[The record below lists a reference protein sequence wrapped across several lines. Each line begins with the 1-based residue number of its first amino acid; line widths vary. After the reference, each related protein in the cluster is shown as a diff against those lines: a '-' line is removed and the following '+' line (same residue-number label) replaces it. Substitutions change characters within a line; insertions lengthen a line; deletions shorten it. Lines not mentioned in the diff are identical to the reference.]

1 MKDRVQ
7 EVIDKA
13 ITAQGASHLCMMLG
27 SAFAANQAIF
37 LKMTSEGYSTGASA
51 LAAVLVAVIVAG
63 FVDGTLKGWLPFTLA
78 GLVGKKDRKTGVERY
93 AWFNWTVRILTLILL
108 FVTTYLNVGLTP
120 DIVDKTV
127 GEVNTSEQ
135 DSRTARVMDR
145 YTKDLSIY
153 ENELNDAT
161 ARLNGLEKG
170 KKVAVAELIASKSNR
185 KVADLWAKG
194 NSWVYTADCKGCASA
209 IKSAQRQVDKDI
221 TEAKKAK
228 ADAKTA
234 LSAFMSTTGATTD
247 QVVLTANNEI
257 TKAKEHNQESKET
270 WTSLM
275 MVIMVVSTIVFIGAT
290 LIIVLY
296 EEETGEDTS
305 HRATAGNILKGV
317 FGKTK
322 NGLTKAAVKI
332 FGLDKITVAPTL
344 AGVDYSVRIS
354 STQSHRAQKDRT
366 QHRDT
371 ERSTG
376 ATHKACQ
383 NRVSVPTSDNR
394 ETQKSTEID
403 DTEQDTAPIL
413 YAKNRE
419 GEVWPTPDNKE
430 EWDKLVKRA
439 RLWPKQ
445 AIEASTPQA
454 RQRNADLWAIFV
466 NYAESVGYRAGVG
479 ESGKPFVNR
488 DPAPVW
494 SEDGHS
500 VEWSLIETED

>member
-37 LKMTSEGYSTGASA
+37 LKMTSEGYGTGPSA

-161 ARLNGLEKG
+161 TRLNGLEKG
-170 KKVAVAELIASKSNR
+170 KKVAVAELIASKSNS

-221 TEAKKAK
+221 AEAKKAK

-247 QVVLTANNEI
+247 QVVLTANGEI
-257 TKAKEHNQESKET
+257 TKLKEDNQESKET

-305 HRATAGNILKGV
+305 HRATAGNILKGI
-317 FGKTK
+317 FFKGK
-322 NGLTKAAVKI
+322 NGITKAAVKV
-332 FGLDKITVAPTL
+332 FRLNEFTVAPTL
-344 AGVDYSVRIS
+344 AGVSHSVRIS
-354 STQSHRAQKDRT
+354 PTQSHTAQKDRT
-366 QHRDT
+366 QHSNT
-371 ERSTG
+371 ERSTER
-376 ATHKACQ
+376 TQ
-383 NRVSVPTSDNR
+383 NTGKKSCSVQQKEVR
-394 ETQKSTEID
+394 ETQNKTENPY
-403 DTEQDTAPIL
+403 TEPNTAPVL
-413 YAKNRE
+413 MMQNRE
-419 GEVWPTPDNKE
+419 GQEWPTPENPDG
-430 EWDKLVKRA
+430 WDLLVKRA
-439 RLWPKQ
+439 REWAKQ
-445 AIEASTPQA
+445 SV
-454 RQRNADLWAIFV
+454 NADNKETRDRNKLRWNTFV
-466 NYAESVGYRAGVG
+466 EYAALFGYRAGVG
-479 ESGKPFVNR
+479 ENG
-488 DPAPVW
+488 
-494 SEDGHS
+494 
-500 VEWSLIETED
+500 